1 MDINSEIGLDAAHD
15 LGAVPSSF
23 ATQMAMA
30 TGQLKGLGR
39 VSQDRE
45 ATDRLN
51 RLVLAKMK
59 TLEESFA
66 DVVKEM
72 RVMRSGAPSPQ
83 HSDDDTGT
91 GSWERRAATR
101 SDKSKSSKA
110 GSKAGTKAGSKVTS
124 LPGSVM
130 GMSSSSSRREAA
142 AAAAKK
148 RKGKAKEVPVSVSE
162 TDSNDEDEIRRAPRR
177 RGSSF

>member
-1 MDINSEIGLDAAHD
+1 MGLDAAHD
-15 LGAVPSSF
+15 FLAVPSSF

-30 TGQLKGLGR
+30 TGQLKRLGHGD
-39 VSQDRE
+39 SGSHDRE
-45 ATDRLN
+45 TTDRLN